1 MHNNICSDMP
11 RVMKNDPAP
20 ACFDT
25 GTFDSLMQA
34 SQFVEV
40 IQGRQGRQ
48 GLKISCI
55 EEIAYRKGFIDKEQ
69 LCKLA
74 EPIRKSEYG
83 EYLLRVVEER

>member
-1 MHNNICSDMP
+1 MIVF
-11 RVMKNDPAP
+11 RRGTAWL
-20 ACFDT
+20 DT

-40 IQGRQGRQ
+40 IQSRK

-74 EPIRKSEYG
+74 EPIRKSGYG
-83 EYLLRVVEER
+83 EYLMNIAILD